1 MAQNP
6 PIDVQP
12 LDPSTKCFTPDWY
25 DRLKY
30 LDALQPISDVVFPD
44 PPGPD
49 ATKSDLHRAIN
60 NQTGTT
66 YTFVLTDDGKYS
78 RFSNA
83 SAVTVTIPPNSSVAF
98 AVGTQLDCTQ
108 SGAGKVTFSPGSGV
122 TINAP
127 GTNKSIAQQY
137 AGVTAIKVDT
147 NVWDLTGSLIA

>member
-12 LDPSTKCFTPDWY
+12 LDPNTKCFTPDWY
-25 DRLKY
+25 DRL
-30 LDALQPISDVVFPD
+30 LFLNQLQPLSDVVFPD
-44 PPGPD
+44 PVDISG
-49 ATKSDLHRAIN
+49 KSDLHRAIN

-66 YTFVLTDDGKYS
+66 YTFALTDDGKYI

-108 SGAGKVTFSPGSGV
+108 AGAGKVTFAAGSGV
-122 TINAP
+122 TINSP
-127 GTNKSIAQQY
+127 GSNKSIAQQW